1 LTLDDL
7 QRFSCLMSELPADYL
22 YTKDHE
28 WIQLHD
34 DGTATIGITDYAQ
47 ESLGDITFV
56 EFPELGATLEI
67 GDTFGVVE
75 SVKAASDLYMPL
87 GGEVTEINEEVDSA
101 PELVNQQ
108 AFTQGWLLKIRLTD
122 DSQVADLMKPAAYA
136 ELI

>member
-87 GGEVTEINEEVDSA
+87 GGEVTEINGEVDSA

>member
-1 LTLDDL
+1 
-7 QRFSCLMSELPADYL
+7 MSELPADYL

-87 GGEVTEINEEVDSA
+87 GGEVTEINGEVDSA

-122 DSQVADLMKPAAYA
+122 DSQVADLMKPEAYA
-136 ELI
+136 ELM

>member
-1 LTLDDL
+1 MT
-7 QRFSCLMSELPADYL
+7 ELPAGYL

-67 GDTFGVVE
+67 GETFGVVE

>member
-1 LTLDDL
+1 MTLDDL

-67 GDTFGVVE
+67 GETFGVVE

>member
-1 LTLDDL
+1 
-7 QRFSCLMSELPADYL
+7 MSELPADYL

-34 DGTATIGITDYAQ
+34 GGTATIGITDYAQ

-56 EFPELGATLEI
+56 EFPEVGATFEM
-67 GDTFGVVE
+67 GETFGVVE
-75 SVKAASDLYMPL
+75 SVKAASDLYMPVSC
-87 GGEVTEINEEVDSA
+87 EIVKINEAVDAA
-101 PELVNQQ
+101 PELVNQD

-122 DSQVADLMKPAAYA
+122 DSQIADLMKPAAYA

>member
-67 GDTFGVVE
+67 GETFGVVE

-122 DSQVADLMKPAAYA
+122 DLQVADLMKPAAYA

>member
-1 LTLDDL
+1 
-7 QRFSCLMSELPADYL
+7 MSELPADYL

-34 DGTATIGITDYAQ
+34 GGTATIGITDYAQ

-56 EFPELGATLEI
+56 EFPEVGATFEM
-67 GDTFGVVE
+67 GETFGVVE
-75 SVKAASDLYMPL
+75 SVKAASDLYMPVSCEIV
-87 GGEVTEINEEVDSA
+87 EVNEAVDAA
-101 PELVNQQ
+101 PELVNQD

-122 DSQVADLMKPAAYA
+122 DSQIADLMKPAAYA